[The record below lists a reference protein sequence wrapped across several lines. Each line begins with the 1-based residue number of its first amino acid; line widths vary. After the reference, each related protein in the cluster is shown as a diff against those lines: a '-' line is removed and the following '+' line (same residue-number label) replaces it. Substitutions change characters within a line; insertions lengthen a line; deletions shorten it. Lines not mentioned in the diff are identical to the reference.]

1 MRTGLS
7 ALVLLAALT
16 TAAAARPLPGEG
28 VSQPERP
35 IQLDLSSTD
44 SLVYASRPVHE
55 DTTMLLSG
63 HGQLAP
69 PPTIPP
75 SISIGPFR
83 AELGSGSGHAH
94 LAKYRLEGVEILG
107 GGISGTI
114 DGRAAQLAISW
125 PTGR

>member
-16 TAAAARPLPGEG
+16 TAAAARPLSGQG
-28 VSQPERP
+28 DSQPERP
-35 IQLDLSSTD
+35 IQLDLSSTN
-44 SLVYASRPVHE
+44 SLIYVSRPSHE
-55 DTTMLLSG
+55 DATLLLSA

-69 PPTIPP
+69 PPNIPP
-75 SISIGPFR
+75 SISVGPFR